1 MVGNFPRVGA
11 FRGRHYLSV
20 DVKGR
25 VNVPAPFRDVL
36 IQRYGEARLMV
47 ATAFDPCLR
56 AYPLE
61 EWENIEAIAS
71 GLQST
76 NPAVKQ
82 YFRHFISSAEE
93 CLCDKQGRILL
104 PPSHREWAGMNGG
117 GQVVF
122 LGYVNK
128 IEIWEKTAYEIRMK
142 EADLSSVEATITQLG
157 GQI

>member
-1 MVGNFPRVGA
+1 MGNSSGRGA
-11 FRGRHYLSV
+11 FRGRHYLSI
-20 DVKGR
+20 DAKGR
-25 VNVPAPFRDVL
+25 VNVPASFREVL
-36 IQRYGEARLMV
+36 VNRFGEARLMV
-47 ATAFDPCLR
+47 ATVFDPCLR

-61 EWENIEAIAS
+61 EWEKIEAMAA

-76 NPAVKQ
+76 DGAVKQ

-93 CLCDKQGRILL
+93 CVCDKQGRILL
-104 PPSHREWAGMNGG
+104 PLSHREWAGINGG

-128 IEIWEKTAYEIRMK
+128 IEIWDKSAYEARMK
-142 EADLSSVEATITQLG
+142 EADLGSVEEAITQLG